1 MKFNIAGTCII
12 QNTDGK
18 FLIVR
23 RSKKSKKFPGM
34 WTVPGGKLEQRDIDD
49 SIKIDQF
56 SYFVIENLIKREVYE
71 ETNLS
76 LSNLKFITNM
86 TYDNS
91 NFVFSYTG
99 QTNDKDIILSNEL
112 IDYAWI
118 TLKEAKKY
126 NLIGGIYE
134 ELEMVKNQK

>member
-1 MKFNIAGTCII
+1 MI
-12 QNTDGK
+12 QNTNGK

-34 WTVPGGKLEQRDIDD
+34 WTVPGGKLEQRDIDEAV
-49 SIKIDQF
+49 KIDGF
-56 SYFVIENLIKREVYE
+56 NYFVIENLIKREVYE

-76 LSNLKFITNM
+76 LTNLKFITNM
-86 TYDNS
+86 TYGNS